1 MFNKKKKEKIVPSIG
16 IARTAPYDQREKVQS
31 LSLFITIVNRGQGK
45 YYNDK
50 ETWLSLNL
58 SIQSLS
64 LFITIVNRGQG
75 KYYIDKFNESQVSLS
90 LSFYAY
96 TTPNEDLDR
105 ILGNDENERDLLMA
119 VCRNDD
125 LQVLK
130 KIVTERFKI
139 SKATKGI
146 AFALPIDSIGG
157 IAAYKFLSDQ
167 NRTVRLYTDDKR
179 K

>member
-1 MFNKKKKEKIVPSIG
+1 MFNKKKKEKIVPSTG
-16 IARTAPYDQREKVQS
+16 IARTAPYDQREKV
-31 LSLFITIVNRGQGK
+31 
-45 YYNDK
+45 
-50 ETWLSLNL
+50 
-58 SIQSLS
+58 QSLS